1 MSYNKS
7 MTYKNNVKQEVIE
20 IKRFSLRLTDEQND
34 ILTRK
39 ANEAGK
45 SINGY
50 LISLINSDCGLD
62 GASQSYEE
70 LKDIIREEAK
80 EIKRKIENLKNY

>member
-1 MSYNKS
+1 MRG
-7 MTYKNNVKQEVIE
+7 
-20 IKRFSLRLTDEQND
+20 IKRYSLRLTDEQNEV
-34 ILTRK
+34 LTKK
-39 ANEAGK
+39 ANDAGM

-62 GASQSYEE
+62 GATQSYEE

-80 EIKRKIENLKNY
+80 EIKRSIQELRNY